1 MFSVFSVFEVINK
14 NSMSNFAMKTLAKWS
29 IDEYH
34 RMIEAGVL
42 RDRKVELLEGEII
55 EMTPETPIHYN
66 TAKRGAKYLE
76 ELLVNQAEVRFN
88 GPITLTNSEP
98 EPDIAIVKLPE
109 STYNSRHP
117 EPRDVFLIIEV
128 AKTSLKKDLE
138 LKAAIYAN
146 AQIQEYWILDLS
158 TRQIIVLRNPQDNKY
173 TQEQIIQD
181 GIITPLA
188 FPNIQVSV
196 QILFNY

>member
-1 MFSVFSVFEVINK
+1 
-14 NSMSNFAMKTLAKWS
+14 MSDFAMKTLAKWS

-34 RMIEAGVL
+34 RMIEAEVL
-42 RDRKVELLEGEII
+42 RDRKVELLEGEIV

-88 GPITLTNSEP
+88 GPITLANSEP

-117 EPRDVFLIIEV
+117 EPGDVFWVIEV
-128 AKTSLKKDLE
+128 AKTSLKKDLQ

-146 AQIQEYWILDLS
+146 AQIQEYWIIDLS

-173 TQEQIIQD
+173 TQEQIIQN

-196 QILFNY
+196 QILLNY

>member
-1 MFSVFSVFEVINK
+1 
-14 NSMSNFAMKTLAKWS
+14 MKTLAKWS